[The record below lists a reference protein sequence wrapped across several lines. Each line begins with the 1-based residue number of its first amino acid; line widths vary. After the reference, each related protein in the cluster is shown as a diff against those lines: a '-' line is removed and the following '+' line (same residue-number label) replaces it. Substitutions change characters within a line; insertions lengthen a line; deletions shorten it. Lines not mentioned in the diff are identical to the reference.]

1 VKVLLINPPV
11 DRPLQSI
18 LPEEVESSRGAF
30 PPLGLL
36 YVAAAARA
44 VPGVEVRVIDA
55 QAEGLNA
62 AGCGRAAAEWGADIV
77 GLTVLTFTLL
87 DAIDVAA
94 SIKREAPQ
102 ALVIA
107 GGPHAHLY
115 PKETL
120 ALGQDTRVFDA
131 VLRGEGEESFAAL
144 VAGWPGTKAAPPPG
158 VWFRDG
164 ARGEPDV
171 APLID
176 NLDRLA
182 FPARDLTRVDLYRSV
197 LSPVSPITTMM
208 SSRGCPYKCVFCDRP
223 HLGKKFRARSAGN
236 VVDEMEAAA
245 ALSCR
250 EVVFYDDTFSVDKDR
265 VRAIADEVLH
275 RGLKIAWD
283 IRARVSDLDREDF
296 DLCRRA
302 GLCRVHFG
310 VETGDPDILK
320 ALKKGITLDQA
331 RAAFAAARAAG
342 LETLAYFMVGLPG
355 ETAATVARTAALAA
369 ELDPDYVHFSAL
381 IPFPGTPLYAEALS
395 YGVIKRDVWAEF
407 AAAPTPDFAPPLWE
421 QNLDAAEIGAALA
434 GLYRG
439 FYRRPRVILRRLR
452 RVRSFSGLMRG
463 ARMGARILSLKG
475 NK

>member
-1 VKVLLINPPV
+1 MKILLVNPPA
-11 DRPLQSI
+11 DRPLRSI
-18 LPEEVESSRGAF
+18 LPAEVEASRGAF

-55 QAEGLNA
+55 QAEGLSA
-62 AGCGRAAAEWGADIV
+62 ADCGRAAAEWGADLV
-77 GLTVLTFTLL
+77 GLTVLTFSLL
-87 DAIDVAA
+87 DALDVAKA
-94 SIKREAPQ
+94 VKAARPE

-107 GGPHAHLY
+107 GGPHAHLF

-120 ALGQDTRVFDA
+120 GLGPFDA

-158 VWFRDG
+158 VWWKDG
-164 ARGEPDV
+164 PKGNPDV
-171 APLID
+171 APLIEG
-176 NLDRLA
+176 LDRLA
-182 FPARDLTRVDLYRSV
+182 FPARDLTKVDLYRSV

-223 HLGKKFRARSAGN
+223 HLGKKFRPRGATS

-245 ALSCR
+245 GLGVR

-265 VRAIADEVLH
+265 VRAIADEILR
-275 RGLKIAWD
+275 RGLRIAWD
-283 IRARVSDLDREDF
+283 IRARVSDLGRDDF

-302 GLCRVHFG
+302 GLARVHFG
-310 VETGDPDILK
+310 VESGDPDILK
-320 ALKKGITLDQA
+320 ALKKGITHDQA
-331 RAAFAAARAAG
+331 RAAFKAAREAG

-355 ETAATVARTAALAA
+355 ETEATVARTAALAA
-369 ELDPDYVHFSAL
+369 ELDPDFVHFSAL

-407 AAAPTPDFAPPLWE
+407 AANPTPDFAPPLWE
-421 QNLDAAEIGAALA
+421 QNLDAAAIGAALA

-439 FYRRPRVILRRLR
+439 FYRQPRVILRRLK
-452 RVRSFSGLMRG
+452 RVRSLSGLLRG
-463 ARMGARILSLKG
+463 ARMGARILTLKG
-475 NK
+475 RK